1 MGSDPERL
9 AQREQPDG
17 DHRVRMTFLTACLK
31 HFGRW
36 LLSMGPA
43 AEVLEPEALQA
54 EMVQLSEDL
63 FLHYR
68 KNVPVPKAC

>member
-1 MGSDPERL
+1 
-9 AQREQPDG
+9 
-17 DHRVRMTFLTACLK
+17 MTFLTGCLK

-36 LLSMGPA
+36 LLSWGTA

-54 EMVQLSEDL
+54 HMVQLSEDL

-68 KNVPVPKAC
+68 KNVPVPKPC